1 MARDGSGDYSRVV
14 TPPTNGDVADAD
26 DFNSEINDIA
36 TALSDSINK
45 AGTKAFA
52 ASQPMGG
59 FKLTG
64 LGAGTSNGDSVRYE
78 QLTGLSAT
86 YQPLDALLTAIAALT
101 TADDR
106 MLDFT
111 GTDTVAVVTYATVL
125 SNIGALA
132 SSSYTAADVL
142 SKLLTVDG
150 AGSGLDADLLD
161 GISSAAF
168 NQPGVQHIPIMASAM
183 TPRTTNGAAPN
194 GPTQLG
200 SGIMSY
206 TLDFDQTTE
215 EYAQFSI
222 VMPKS
227 WNEGS
232 VQFIPYWTA
241 DSGSGDVRW
250 IMRAAA
256 ISNDDVFNASF
267 GGDND
272 STDTL
277 IATGDVHVGPQSGNV
292 TFSAAAENDLV
303 IFEVYRQAASG
314 SDTLN
319 ADARLIGV
327 KLVITTN
334 AANDA

>member
-1 MARDGSGDYSRVV
+1 MARDGSGDFTRVAGPYV
-14 TPPTNGDVADAD
+14 GGTTILKDN
-26 DFNSEINDIA
+26 INDEMSDIA

-52 ASQPMGG
+52 ANQPMGG

-64 LGAGTSNGDSVRYE
+64 LAAGSSNGDSVRYE

-86 YQPLDALLTAIAALT
+86 YQPLDATLTALAALST
-101 TADDR
+101 SASQYIRATGPDA
-106 MLDFT
+106 FT
-111 GTDTVAVVTYATVL
+111 MDSYATVL

-161 GISSAAF
+161 GISSAGF

-200 SGIMSY
+200 NGIMAY
-206 TLDFDQTTE
+206 TLDFDASTE

-232 VQFIPYWTA
+232 VAFIPYWTA

-250 IMRAAA
+250 IMRAVA

-277 IATGDVHVGPQSGNV
+277 IATGDVHIGPQSGNV
-292 TFSAAAENDLV
+292 TFSSPSENDLV
-303 IFEVYRQAASG
+303 VFEVYRQAASG

>member
-1 MARDGSGDYSRVV
+1 MARDGSGNYSRVV

-26 DFNSEINDIA
+26 DFNAEINDIA

-45 AGTKAFA
+45 NGTKAFA
-52 ASQPMGG
+52 ANQPMGG

-64 LGAGTSNGDSVRYE
+64 LAAGSSNGDSVRYE

-111 GTDTVAVVTYATVL
+111 GSDTVAVVTYATVL

-161 GISSAAF
+161 GTSSAGF
-168 NQPGVQHIPIMASAM
+168 NQPGVQHIPIMARAM

-200 SGIMSY
+200 NGIMAY
-206 TLDFDQTTE
+206 TLDFDQSTE

-227 WNEGS
+227 WNESS
-232 VQFIPYWTA
+232 VAFIPYWTA

-250 IMRAAA
+250 IMRAVA

-277 IATGDVHVGPQSGNV
+277 IATGDVHIGPQSGNV
-292 TFSAAAENDLV
+292 TFSSPSENDLV
-303 IFEVYRQAASG
+303 VFEVYRQAASG

-319 ADARLIGV
+319 ADARLIAV